1 MKKVMHVC
9 EAFGGGVFSF
19 LKDLCQEQVASY
31 DVTILYAKRDQTPDD
46 FENMFPSN
54 VKFIELKY
62 FKREIS
68 PKNELKARKELKKYF
83 KEIKPD
89 IVHLHSSKA
98 GIIGRITLSSK
109 VKMFYTPHGFSFL
122 KQDDS
127 NLKRMIYRSIEKIAS
142 FSKCTITCCSKG
154 EYEAARSITRKAVQV
169 NNGIDINEIESIL
182 KDVKNNKNKKITLT
196 VGTISRIGFQKNPK
210 LFNEI
215 ALANLDINFIWI
227 GDGELRSELTSPNIE
242 IKGWLTRDEAIKELM
257 KCDIFLL
264 PSLWEGLPI
273 SLLEAM
279 YLKKICIVSNVVG
292 NRDVIINQENG
303 FICNSLEEYTKVL
316 QELNNNTYD
325 INKIVNNAKENVL
338 KEYNSEVMAIN
349 YRRLYEG
356 ENL

>member
-9 EAFGGGVFSF
+9 ESFGGGVFSF
-19 LKDLCQEQVASY
+19 LKDLCKEQVTSY
-31 DVTILYAKRDQTPDD
+31 DVTILYAKRDQTPEN
-46 FENMFPSN
+46 FESMFPSN

-98 GIIGRITLSSK
+98 GAIGRITLSGK

-127 NLKRMIYRSIEKIAS
+127 NLKRMIYRSIEKIVS

-154 EYEAARSITRKAVQV
+154 EYEAARSLTKKAVQV
-169 NNGIDINEIESIL
+169 NNGIDTKEIESIL
-182 KDVKNNKNKKITLT
+182 KNVKNIKNEKLT
-196 VGTISRIGFQKNPK
+196 VGIIARIGFQKNPI

-215 ALANLDINFIWI
+215 AAANLDINFVWI

-242 IKGWLTRDEAIKELM
+242 IKGWLTRNEAIKELM

-279 YLKKICIVSNVVG
+279 YLKKVCIVSNVIG
-292 NRDVIINQENG
+292 NNDVIINKENG
-303 FICNSLEEYTKVL
+303 FICNNLKEYTKVL
-316 QELNNNTYD
+316 QELKNNTYD
-325 INKIVNNAKENVL
+325 INKIVNTAKENVL
-338 KEYNSEVMAIN
+338 KEYNSEIMATN
-349 YRRLYEG
+349 YKKLYE
-356 ENL
+356 EDVL